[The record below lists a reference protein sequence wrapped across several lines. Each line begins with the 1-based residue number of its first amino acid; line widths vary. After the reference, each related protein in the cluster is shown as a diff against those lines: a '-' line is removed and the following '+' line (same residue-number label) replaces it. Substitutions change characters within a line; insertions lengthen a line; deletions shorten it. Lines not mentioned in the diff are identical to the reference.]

1 MKSIRF
7 ISYHCLR
14 SHTSEKDFQACFYF
28 SVGIAT
34 KNQEEIRMTVIMFI
48 IVAAFLICNT
58 PRIYLYIY
66 QFINLEQIIECK
78 SYYLAPMH
86 CEVMKEASKFS
97 LTLNSTI
104 HFFVYFLVGRRFR
117 TELYRVLGIRSKV
130 WEIGY

>member
-1 MKSIRF
+1 M
-7 ISYHCLR
+7 R
-14 SHTSEKDFQACFYF
+14 SHSSEKDFHAGFYF

-34 KNQEEIRMTVIMFI
+34 KNQEEIRMTVIMLI

-78 SYYLAPMH
+78 NYYLAPMH

-104 HFFVYFLVGRRFR
+104 HFFVYFLVGKRFR
-117 TELYRVLGIRSKV
+117 TELYRVLGIRNKV
-130 WEIGY
+130 QEI